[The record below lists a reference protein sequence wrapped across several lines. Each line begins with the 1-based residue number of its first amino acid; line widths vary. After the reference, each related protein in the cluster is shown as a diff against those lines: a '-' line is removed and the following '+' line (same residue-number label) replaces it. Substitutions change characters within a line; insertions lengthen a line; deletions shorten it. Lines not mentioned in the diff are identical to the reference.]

1 MRSEGHG
8 KTRETESGQAF
19 PRDLE
24 KSLSTKFCEEIMKLH
39 GDLCHRAKQMLRRS
53 RQKLELGALD
63 VEFLELNL
71 SKAVSVHQSGERDS
85 SDLYGF
91 AVSVFSGGT
100 IPPASK
106 FSRKKKRVAPSV
118 TARAAFITSVEPRQV
133 SSLAS

>member
-19 PRDLE
+19 PRGLE

-39 GDLCHRAKQMLRRS
+39 GDLCHRAKQMLRRT

-63 VEFLELNL
+63 VEFQELNL

-91 AVSVFSGGT
+91 AVFVFVRWNDPTGLQAL
-100 IPPASK
+100 PK
-106 FSRKKKRVAPSV
+106 EKRVVPSV
-118 TARAAFITSVEPRQV
+118 AARAAFTTSVEP
-133 SSLAS
+133 